1 MSDSAP
7 AGIALSDELTTRINN
22 ALSDG
27 FPMLVAYVNG
37 EGQARLSFRGS
48 AHVHSADQLQF
59 WARKAEGGVVE
70 GISSNPKVTIMYRD
84 PSTRTTIFFY
94 GRAHTAT
101 DPAMIDRIYDE
112 SPEPERNADPEKKG
126 TGVIVDL
133 DLVQGRTPDGPL
145 NLTRA

>member
-7 AGIALSDELTTRINN
+7 AGIALSDELTSKINSSL
-22 ALSDG
+22 ADG
-27 FPMLVAYVNG
+27 FPILVAYVNG

-48 AHVHSADQLQF
+48 AHVHSADQLGF
-59 WARKAEGGVVE
+59 WARKAEGGVAE
-70 GISSNPKVTIMYRD
+70 GIASNPNVTLMYRD

-94 GRAHTAT
+94 GKGHVAT
-101 DPAMIDRIYDE
+101 DQATTDRLYDE

-126 TGVIVDL
+126 VGIIVDL
-133 DLVQGRTPDGPL
+133 DVVQGRTPDGPL